1 MKSVLRS
8 CLSHCLCTRIAQ
20 KYMVPGMNLMTKAR
34 SVSSLTPLTM
44 RHHKS
49 TWVHPVFNTICYST
63 MTIPVTSCENHLQL
77 LQFIHS
83 GDSSFLF
90 LQRARSFFMH
100 SSNHQICAT
109 AISHIQTN
117 KKPHHWKH
125 FERCVQQQCSLLWR
139 EHIQCLAINS
149 LLCVPL
155 WLKGDCDELNLHWG
169 DEHCHTLHPFATEGA
184 CARTMLTMQL
194 CS

>member
-77 LQFIHS
+77 LQSIHS
-83 GDSSFLF
+83 GDSSFLL
-90 LQRARSFFMH
+90 LQRARSFFLC
-100 SSNHQICAT
+100 ILAT
-109 AISHIQTN
+109 TRYVLLPFHTYRQTKN
-117 KKPHHWKH
+117 PIIESTLKDVFNNNVPF
-125 FERCVQQQCSLLWR
+125 FEENTFNVLL
-139 EHIQCLAINS
+139 
-149 LLCVPL
+149 
-155 WLKGDCDELNLHWG
+155 
-169 DEHCHTLHPFATEGA
+169 
-184 CARTMLTMQL
+184 
-194 CS
+194 

>member
-109 AISHIQTN
+109 AISHIDKQKTPSL
-117 KKPHHWKH
+117 KALWKM
-125 FERCVQQQCSLLWR
+125 CSTTMFP
-139 EHIQCLAINS
+139 S
-149 LLCVPL
+149 L
-155 WLKGDCDELNLHWG
+155 K
-169 DEHCHTLHPFATEGA
+169 
-184 CARTMLTMQL
+184 RTHSMS
-194 CS
+194 CYK